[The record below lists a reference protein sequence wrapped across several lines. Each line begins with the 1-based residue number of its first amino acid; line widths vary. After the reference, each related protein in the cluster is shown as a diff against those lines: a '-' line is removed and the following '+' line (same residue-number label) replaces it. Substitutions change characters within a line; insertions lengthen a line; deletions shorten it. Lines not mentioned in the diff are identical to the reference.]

1 MTKLLFFIEGKVNWK
16 KLGNIITI
24 DSTHNVSKLNAY
36 NPSVAS
42 TLYHMGNV
50 ELLHNNL
57 DQSLDNL
64 TKCCHISNKA
74 LGYKHSKLADTHQL
88 LGLVNEKMGLFVC

>member
-1 MTKLLFFIEGKVNWK
+1 M
-16 KLGNIITI
+16 
-24 DSTHNVSKLNAY
+24 
-36 NPSVAS
+36 AS

-88 LGLVNEKMGLFVC
+88 LWLIYEKMGLCARSLDQLTLCLLV